1 MSGGKLSINGACVIG
16 IVSLSG
22 IGASFLIAVFL
33 LTRNLTVVGLGL
45 LFLLL
50 VFICIAL
57 FVAFLRRKLV
67 LFSDSLCITI
77 DDMLEGVS
85 APPQVCEEENSVL
98 QNQPPACPPI

>member
-1 MSGGKLSINGACVIG
+1 MNGGISINGACVIG

-67 LFSDSLCITI
+67 LFSDNLCQRRYVEWSSSTAG
-77 DDMLEGVS
+77 LRGRK
-85 APPQVCEEENSVL
+85 PVL
-98 QNQPPACPPI
+98 